1 MCCQVGLLHRLLGVR
16 GELENNG
23 IYVIIPKWASA
34 QLLDTNFDSLSFK
47 YKQVNN
53 KNIVKIKV
61 YDTFL
66 SSLNVSRDET

>member
-1 MCCQVGLLHRLLGVR
+1 M
-16 GELENNG
+16 
-23 IYVIIPKWASA
+23 IIPKWASA
-34 QLLDTNFDSLSFK
+34 QLLDTNFDSFSFK